1 MAKKTDTY
9 AIRYFR
15 PTRIRNR
22 HHEISSTTFDVGK
35 GTKRTL
41 LSNNKVVERELLPNE
56 QGMLIGLFSEHI
68 VKELDRSGNLV
79 ENRYAQQLYEVPKTQ
94 YKESDFGDDWDMLK
108 RNKAIIEFLKEHAE
122 VCWKDISG
130 KHLNSNFPVTSEL
143 WYNLYN
149 LDAIE
154 DDKALKEEK
163 EHELTGILISIKKD
177 PDDLMNLAYGLG
189 INPVHMS
196 NSDIFNLIK
205 DIIREPIHEGEKM
218 NKFEKFVKDGDNW
231 YTVVLNKALRTP
243 RTPGGE
249 NFILNDGY
257 NNFSMNGQQIATNF
271 ISLVGYF
278 KDHDDLFEG
287 LMTQLNLKKK
297 ELTSQDSPTEQ
308 TPAPKSKFAKKVQSQ

>member
-1 MAKKTDTY
+1 MAKKTDTW

-15 PTRIRNR
+15 PSKIRNR

-41 LSNNKVVERELLPNE
+41 LSNGKLVEREMLPNE
-56 QGMLIGLFSEHI
+56 QGMLIGLFTEHI
-68 VKELDRSGNLV
+68 VKEIERGNLV
-79 ENRYAQQLYEVPKTQ
+79 ENRYAQQLYEVPKSQ
-94 YKESDFGDDWDMLK
+94 YKESDFGDEWDMLK
-108 RNKAIIEFLKEHAE
+108 RNKAIVDFLKEHAE
-122 VCWKDISG
+122 VSYKDIQG
-130 KHLNSNFPVTSEL
+130 KQLNTNFPVTSEL
-143 WYNLYN
+143 WYNLSN

-177 PDDLMNLAYGLG
+177 PDDLLNLAYGLG
-189 INPVHMS
+189 INPVNMS

-205 DIIREPIHEGEKM
+205 DIIREPVREGEKY

-249 NFILNDGY
+249 CFILNDGY
-257 NNFSMNGQQIATNF
+257 NNFSMNGVQIATNF
-271 ISLVGYF
+271 IHLVSYF

-297 ELTSQDSPTEQ
+297 QLTSSDSITEQ
-308 TPAPKSKFAKKVQSQ
+308 TPAPKKKFEKKGQSE